1 MTGITF
7 GEKAASLQAVPHCPT
22 QSGEQSTPQRR
33 PGPTPTPARHSP
45 LRLRKGPSEQSPKP
59 LRNGGKDQGA
69 LRGDAPDFRSGCP
82 ACTPGT
88 AATTSRGGREGPPRA
103 AEPVSLLSADR
114 CPPHSSDDAR
124 AARRP
129 LAPPPLA
136 AQPVRRRLV
145 GCRPSI
151 GCRPGPA
158 LRAEQPRRPAERRSL
173 PADRTPWRQRSS
185 ETVSRAVGACR
196 SSCAWGELAE
206 PARGS
211 TVRRGE
217 RQPRAARAGERGAV
231 PSSASAGP
239 GINTLVGGCSVGVLG
254 RRD

>member
-1 MTGITF
+1 MLCAGTLQTSDL
-7 GEKAASLQAVPHCPT
+7 AAPRANRGRQQLSRA
-22 QSGEQSTPQRR
+22 
-33 PGPTPTPARHSP
+33 A
-45 LRLRKGPSEQSPKP
+45 
-59 LRNGGKDQGA
+59 GGKIHPALPSPSRSSPRTGA
-69 LRGDAPDFRSGCP
+69 LHLRS
-82 ACTPGT
+82 
-88 AATTSRGGREGPPRA
+88 
-103 AEPVSLLSADR
+103 
-114 CPPHSSDDAR
+114 SSDDAR
-124 AARRP
+124 AARRL

-136 AQPVRRRLV
+136 VQPIRRRLV
-145 GCRPSI
+145 GYRPPI

-173 PADRTPWRQRSS
+173 PADRTPWSQRSS